1 MNQIGIMFFKSSTAP
16 QTIRAALAAGILL
29 VFASCASTSAVRK
42 DETAINPF
50 ADLPAGALA
59 YIRVDVSPSRTLL
72 DRFLTRY
79 RLNTKTVKT
88 FFDRTDTAVAAIY
101 PAQAESPGE
110 DAARRFLLAGYG
122 KNYPAALSSFSLFFS
137 PAWKKTKSVTGKK
150 FWRSTKN
157 RVSLFMQKNRALISD
172 GDPFFTGDGAE
183 TPENFRQFSAE
194 TDLSAWIT
202 TPDFLNNAL
211 MRMDIPITIPATALF
226 IGASRHEEDWEAVF
240 RLETPGQ
247 AQARGL
253 VSVLTLVRNALDGGY
268 IRDPKMAELVRLLLS
283 EMPYLDGTALVLKC
297 PAIPEDTL
305 AGLIASFSIQLNEK

>member
-1 MNQIGIMFFKSSTAP
+1 MFFKVSATP
-16 QTIRAALAAGILL
+16 CIVRAVLAAGILL
-29 VFASCASTSAVRK
+29 VLASCASTSPAGK
-42 DETAINPF
+42 DEADTNLF

-59 YIRVDVSPSRTLL
+59 YIRVDVGPSRTLL

-101 PAQAESPGE
+101 PAPAGSPAESPGE
-110 DAARRFLLAGYG
+110 EAARRFLLAGYG
-122 KNYPAALSSFSLFFS
+122 KNYPAALSSFSFFFS
-137 PAWKKTKSVTGKK
+137 PDWKKTKSVTGKK
-150 FWRSTKN
+150 YWRSTKN

-172 GDPFFTGDGAE
+172 ADPFFTEDSAD
-183 TPENFRQFSAE
+183 TPENFRPFSAE
-194 TDLSAWIT
+194 TNLSAWIT

-211 MRMDIPITIPATALF
+211 LRMDIPITIPATALF
-226 IGASRHEEDWEAVF
+226 IGASRHEEDWEAIF

-253 VSVLTLVRNALDGGY
+253 VSVLTLVRNALDNGY
-268 IRDPKMAELVRLLLS
+268 IRDPKMAEFVRLLLS
-283 EMPYLDGTALVLKC
+283 EMPYVDGTALVLKC

-305 AGLIASFSIQLNEK
+305 AGLIASFSIQFQYN